1 MPLISAKLECCLLN
15 RNMCGFGVTNKI
27 GLHSSNQYCKKRGPD
42 RTDVKVINGVEF
54 LHNLLHITG
63 SIVPQPVIK
72 GDVVAIFN
80 GEIYNYLS
88 FGNYSSDAECIID
101 VYQQYGDK
109 FVEKLDGEFAI
120 CVVDFSKQK
129 LLIAVDTF
137 ACKPLWYEF
146 RGDKFCIGS
155 YNSQLTGL
163 GFTQGKKLKANTT
176 LVYDLRSLR
185 LIEEVINT
193 RFDIRQHKNTFDDW
207 ISAFSK
213 SIKKRVQNT
222 NKGMFVGMSSGY
234 DSGAIACE
242 LQKQQAN
249 FKAYSIVNNE
259 NQEVLNSRLKRI
271 SVTEPFTMTPEEF
284 ERWKQELR
292 NNCEEFHYQDQF
304 FDYNIKK
311 DQASMGLSAI
321 CHRANREG
329 RRIYFSGQGADEI
342 ISDYGFGGKKIYKH
356 SSFGGLF
363 PNDLTNFFPWHSFWD
378 GTQIQ
383 YLNKEEYV
391 AGHFGIETRY
401 PFLDR
406 DLVQEFLWL
415 SADLKNSKYKSCLD
429 EYLKINEFPYQPSE
443 KRGFHV
449 VEKGKKTKTL

>member
-1 MPLISAKLECCLLN
+1 
-15 RNMCGFGVTNKI
+15 MCGFGATNKI
-27 GLHSSNQYCKKRGPD
+27 GISTSNKFCQKRGPD
-42 RTDVKVINGVEF
+42 MTNVRIINGIEF

-63 SIVPQPVIK
+63 SIVPQPIVK
-72 GDVVAIFN
+72 DDVAVVFN
-80 GEIYNYLS
+80 GEIYNYTS
-88 FGNYSSDAECIID
+88 FGTYSSDGECIAD
-101 VYQQYGDK
+101 VYKQYGDK
-109 FVEKLDGEFAI
+109 FIEKLDGEFAI
-120 CVVDFSKQK
+120 FLVDFSKQK
-129 LLIAVDTF
+129 IIFGVDPF

-146 RGDKFCIGS
+146 KGDKFCVGS
-155 YNSQLTGL
+155 YNSQLQGL
-163 GFTQGKKLKANTT
+163 GFINGKKLKANTT
-176 LVYDLRSLR
+176 QVYDLKSLR
-185 LIEEVINT
+185 LVNEFSNVQ
-193 RFDIRQHKNTFDDW
+193 FDIRQHKTTFDSW
-207 ISAFSK
+207 IEAFSN
-213 SIKKRVQNT
+213 SIKKRTLNT
-222 NKGMFVGMSSGY
+222 SKGMFVGMSSGY

-242 LQKQQAN
+242 LEKQRAN
-249 FKAYSIVNNE
+249 FKAYSIINNE
-259 NQEVLNSRLKRI
+259 NTDVLNARLKLI
-271 SVTEPFTMTPEEF
+271 SKTEPFAMTPEEF

-292 NNCEEFHYQDQF
+292 SNCEDFHYQDQF

-321 CHRANREG
+321 CHRANKEG

-363 PNDLTNFFPWHSFWD
+363 PQNLNNFFPWHSFWD

-406 DLVQEFLWL
+406 NLVQEFLWL
-415 SADLKNSKYKSCLD
+415 TADLKNSKYKSCLD
-429 EYLKINEFPYQPSE
+429 EYLKVNNFPYQPSE

-449 VEKGKKTKTL
+449 TEKGKKSKSS

>member
-1 MPLISAKLECCLLN
+1 
-15 RNMCGFGVTNKI
+15 MCGFGVTNKI
-27 GLHSSNQYCKKRGPD
+27 GITTSNKYCQKRGPD
-42 RTDVKVINGVEF
+42 LTNVRIFNGVEF

-63 SIVPQPVIK
+63 SIVPQPLVK
-72 GDVVAIFN
+72 DDVVVVFN
-80 GEIYNYLS
+80 GEIYNYKS
-88 FGNYSSDAECIID
+88 FGSYNSDGECIID
-101 VYQQYGDK
+101 LYNQFGDT
-109 FVEKLDGEFAI
+109 FVSKLDGEFAI
-120 CVVDFSKQK
+120 CLVDFKNQK
-129 LLIAVDTF
+129 LIIANDVF
-137 ACKPLWYEF
+137 ACKPLWYEIK
-146 RGDKFCIGS
+146 GKEFCIGS

-176 LVYDLRSLR
+176 EIYSLKTLSLINRLTNINFDLNQFKTS
-185 LIEEVINT
+185 
-193 RFDIRQHKNTFDDW
+193 FDDW
-207 ISAFSK
+207 LTAFSN
-213 SIKKRVQNT
+213 SIRKRTTNT

-242 LQKQQAN
+242 LEKQKVN

-259 NQEVLNSRLKRI
+259 NSDILTARLNLI
-271 SVTEPFTMTPEEF
+271 SNKEPFEMTPLEF
-284 ERWKQELR
+284 EKWKQELR
-292 NNCEEFHYQDQF
+292 NNCEDFYYQDQF

-311 DQASMGLSAI
+311 DQASMGLAAI
-321 CHRANREG
+321 CSRANKEG

-363 PNDLTNFFPWHSFWD
+363 PQNLQGFFPWHSFWD

-401 PFLDR
+401 PFLDK

-429 EYLKINEFPYQPSE
+429 EYLKINNFPYQPSE

-449 VEKGKKTKTL
+449 VEKGKKSKTL

>member
-1 MPLISAKLECCLLN
+1 
-15 RNMCGFGVTNKI
+15 MCGFGVTNKKGI
-27 GLHSSNQYCKKRGPD
+27 TSSNKFCQKRGPD
-42 RTDVKVINGVEF
+42 LTNSKVINNVEF

-63 SIVPQPVIK
+63 EVIPQPFVK
-72 GDVVAIFN
+72 NDVACVFN
-80 GEIYNYLS
+80 GEIYNYKS
-88 FGNYSSDAECIID
+88 FGDYASDGECIID
-101 VYQQYGDK
+101 LYNQIGDD
-109 FVEKLDGEFAI
+109 FVSRLDGEFAI
-120 CVVDFSKQK
+120 CLIDFKNQK
-129 LLIAVDTF
+129 LIIANDVF

-146 RGDKFCIGS
+146 KGNEFCIGS
-155 YNSQLTGL
+155 YNSQLVGL

-176 LVYDLRSLR
+176 EIYSLKTLSLTNR
-185 LIEEVINT
+185 LENVK
-193 RFDIRQHKNTFDDW
+193 FDIRQHKTSFDDW
-207 ISAFSK
+207 LLAFSK
-213 SIKKRVQNT
+213 SIKKRTANT

-242 LQKQQAN
+242 LEKQN
-249 FKAYSIVNNE
+249 VDFKAYSITNNE
-259 NQEVLNSRLKRI
+259 NNEILDARLKLI
-271 SVTEPFTMTPEEF
+271 STKEPFEMTPIEF
-284 ERWKQELR
+284 EKWKQELR
-292 NNCEEFHYQDQF
+292 NNCEDFHYQDQF

-311 DQASMGLSAI
+311 DQASMGLAAI
-321 CHRANREG
+321 CSRANKES

-342 ISDYGFGGKKIYKH
+342 ISDYGFNGKRIYKH

-363 PNDLTNFFPWHSFWD
+363 PQNLQGFFPWHSFWD

-401 PFLDR
+401 PFLDK

-429 EYLKINEFPYQPSE
+429 EYLKVNNFPYQPAE

-449 VEKGKKTKTL
+449 IEKGKKSKTL

>member
-1 MPLISAKLECCLLN
+1 
-15 RNMCGFGVTNKI
+15 MCGFGVTNKI
-27 GLHSSNQYCKKRGPD
+27 GISTANNFCWRRGPD
-42 RTDVKVINGVEF
+42 STNVKIINDIEF

-63 SIVPQPVIK
+63 SMILQPLVK
-72 GDVVAIFN
+72 DDVVTVFN
-80 GEIYNYLS
+80 GEIYNYKS
-88 FGNYSSDAECIID
+88 FGNYNSDGECIID
-101 VYQQYGDK
+101 LYNQYGDS
-109 FVEKLDGEFAI
+109 FVSRLDGEFAI
-120 CVVDFSKQK
+120 CLIDFKNQK
-129 LLIAVDTF
+129 LIIANDVF

-146 RGDKFCIGS
+146 KGKEFCVGS

-163 GFTQGKKLKANTT
+163 GFVQGKKLKANTT
-176 LVYDLRSLR
+176 EVYNLKTLLLTNR
-185 LIEEVINT
+185 LENVK
-193 RFDIRQHKNTFDDW
+193 FDIRQHKTSFDDW
-207 ISAFSK
+207 LLAFSN
-213 SIKKRVQNT
+213 SIKKRTVNT

-242 LQKQQAN
+242 LEKQN
-249 FKAYSIVNNE
+249 VDFKAYSITNNE
-259 NQEVLNSRLKRI
+259 NNEILDARLKLI
-271 SVTEPFTMTPEEF
+271 SNKEPFSMTPIEF
-284 ERWKQELR
+284 EKWKQELR
-292 NNCEEFHYQDQF
+292 NNCEDFYYQDQF

-311 DQASMGLSAI
+311 DQASMGLASI
-321 CHRANREG
+321 CSRANKEG

-363 PNDLTNFFPWHSFWD
+363 PQNLQDFFPWHSFWD

-401 PFLDR
+401 PFLDK

-429 EYLKINEFPYQPSE
+429 EYLKVNNFPYQPSE

-449 VEKGKKTKTL
+449 VEKGKKSKTL

>member
-1 MPLISAKLECCLLN
+1 MVSQPLIK
-15 RNMCGFGVTNKI
+15 
-27 GLHSSNQYCKKRGPD
+27 D
-42 RTDVKVINGVEF
+42 
-54 LHNLLHITG
+54 
-63 SIVPQPVIK
+63 
-72 GDVVAIFN
+72 DVVTVFN
-80 GEIYNYLS
+80 GEIYNYKS
-88 FGNYSSDAECIID
+88 FGNYNSDGECIID
-101 VYQQYGDK
+101 LYNQYGDN
-109 FVEKLDGEFAI
+109 FVSRLDGEFAI
-120 CVVDFSKQK
+120 CLIDFKNQK
-129 LLIAVDTF
+129 LIIANDVF

-146 RGDKFCIGS
+146 KGKEFCVGS

-163 GFTQGKKLKANTT
+163 GFAQGKKLKANTT
-176 LVYDLRSLR
+176 EVYNLKTLSLTNR
-185 LIEEVINT
+185 LENVK
-193 RFDIRQHKNTFDDW
+193 FDIRQHKTSFDDW
-207 ISAFSK
+207 LLAFSN
-213 SIKKRVQNT
+213 SIKKRTANT

-242 LQKQQAN
+242 LEKQN
-249 FKAYSIVNNE
+249 IDFKAYSITNNE
-259 NQEVLNSRLKRI
+259 NNEILDARLKLI
-271 SVTEPFTMTPEEF
+271 SNKEPFSMTPIEF
-284 ERWKQELR
+284 EKWKQELR
-292 NNCEEFHYQDQF
+292 NNCEDFYYQDQF

-311 DQASMGLSAI
+311 DQASMGLASI
-321 CHRANREG
+321 CSRANKEG

-363 PNDLTNFFPWHSFWD
+363 PQNLQGFFPWHSFWD

-401 PFLDR
+401 PFLDK

-429 EYLKINEFPYQPSE
+429 EYLKVNNFPYQPSE

-449 VEKGKKTKTL
+449 VEKGKKSKTL

>member
-1 MPLISAKLECCLLN
+1 
-15 RNMCGFGVTNKI
+15 MCGFGVTNKI
-27 GLHSSNQYCKKRGPD
+27 GITTSNKFCQRRGPD
-42 RTDVKVINGVEF
+42 LTSVRTIHGIEF

-63 SIVPQPVIK
+63 SMVSQPLIK
-72 GDVVAIFN
+72 DDVVTVFN
-80 GEIYNYLS
+80 GEIYNYKS
-88 FGNYSSDAECIID
+88 FGNYNSDGECIID
-101 VYQQYGDK
+101 LYNQYGDN
-109 FVEKLDGEFAI
+109 FVSRLDGEFAI
-120 CVVDFSKQK
+120 CLIDFKNQK
-129 LLIAVDTF
+129 LIIANDVF

-146 RGDKFCIGS
+146 KGKEFCVGS

-163 GFTQGKKLKANTT
+163 GFAQGKKLKANTT
-176 LVYDLRSLR
+176 EVYNLKTLSLTNR
-185 LIEEVINT
+185 LENVK
-193 RFDIRQHKNTFDDW
+193 FDIRQHKTSFDDW
-207 ISAFSK
+207 LLAFSN
-213 SIKKRVQNT
+213 SIKKRTANT

-242 LQKQQAN
+242 LEKQN
-249 FKAYSIVNNE
+249 IDFKAYSITNNE
-259 NQEVLNSRLKRI
+259 NNEILDARLKLI
-271 SVTEPFTMTPEEF
+271 SNKEPFSMTPIEF
-284 ERWKQELR
+284 EKWKQELR
-292 NNCEEFHYQDQF
+292 NNCEDFYYQDQF

-311 DQASMGLSAI
+311 DQASMGLASI
-321 CHRANREG
+321 CSRANKEG

-363 PNDLTNFFPWHSFWD
+363 PQNLQGFFPWHSFWD

-401 PFLDR
+401 PFLDK

-429 EYLKINEFPYQPSE
+429 EYLKVNNFPYQPSE

-449 VEKGKKTKTL
+449 VEKGKKSKTL